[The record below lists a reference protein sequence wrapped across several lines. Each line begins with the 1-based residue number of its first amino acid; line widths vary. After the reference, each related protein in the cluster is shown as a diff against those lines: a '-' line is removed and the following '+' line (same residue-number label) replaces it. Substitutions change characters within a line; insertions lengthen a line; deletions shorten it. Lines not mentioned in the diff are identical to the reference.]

1 MLGNLI
7 RWLIETVSTLGYP
20 GIVVLMAIES
30 SVLPL
35 PSELVMPPAGYLA
48 AQGRMDPFL
57 AVAAGTLGSIL
68 GALVNY
74 YLAIWIGEPV
84 LRRFGKYVL
93 ISDKSLTRTQTYFAR
108 HGEISTFVGRLLP
121 VIRHLI
127 SIPAGLARMNL
138 GKFALFT
145 ALGAGIWCSV
155 LTYIGWFV
163 GTHEAQIKEISY
175 QARANE
181 VVLKYI
187 LPGLVVV
194 IVAYLIW
201 HRRRGRRAGQ
211 A

>member
-7 RWLIETVSTLGYP
+7 HWLIETVSTLGYP

-30 SVLPL
+30 SLLPL

-93 ISDKSLTRTQTYFAR
+93 ISDKSLTRTEAYFAR

-138 GKFALFT
+138 AKFALFT
-145 ALGAGIWCSV
+145 AIGAGIWCSV

-163 GTHEAQIKEISY
+163 GKHEAQLKEISY
-175 QARANE
+175 QAMAND
-181 VVLKYI
+181 VLLKYI
-187 LPGLVVV
+187 LPALVIL
-194 IVAYLIW
+194 IVGYVIW
-201 HRRRGRRAGQ
+201 HRRRRTGQ

>member
-7 RWLIETVSTLGYP
+7 TWLIETVSTLGYP

-30 SVLPL
+30 SLLPL

-57 AVAAGTLGSIL
+57 AVAAGTLGSLL

-74 YLAIWIGEPV
+74 YLAVGIGEPM

-93 ISDKSLTRTQTYFAR
+93 ISEKSLTRTEAYFAR

-145 ALGAGIWCSV
+145 ALGAGIWCAV

-163 GTHEAQIKEISY
+163 GTHETQLKEISY
-175 QARANE
+175 QAMAHD
-181 VVLKYI
+181 VLIKYI
-187 LPGLVVV
+187 LPGLVLL
-194 IVAYLIW
+194 IVGYLIW
-201 HRRRGRRAGQ
+201 HRRRRVGKA
-211 A
+211 

>member
-1 MLGNLI
+1 MLGDLI
-7 RWLIETVSTLGYP
+7 TWLIETVSKLGYP

-30 SVLPL
+30 SILPL

-48 AQGRMDPFL
+48 AKGRMDPLL

-68 GALVNY
+68 GALANY
-74 YLAIWIGEPV
+74 YLAIWIGEPF

-93 ISDKSLTRTQTYFAR
+93 ISNKSLDKTQAYFLR

-138 GKFALFT
+138 PKFMLFT
-145 ALGAGIWCSV
+145 GLGAGIWCGV

-163 GTHEAQIKEISY
+163 GKHETELRNTAYEALAHDVLLKY
-175 QARANE
+175 VLPAL
-181 VVLKYI
+181 VVLVVFYI
-187 LPGLVVV
+187 L
-194 IVAYLIW
+194 W
-201 HRRRGRRAGQ
+201 HRRRRARPQ
-211 A
+211 

>member
-1 MLGNLI
+1 LVDRDG
-7 RWLIETVSTLGYP
+7 VDLGYP

-30 SVLPL
+30 SLLPL

-57 AVAAGTLGSIL
+57 AVAAGTLGSVL

-93 ISDKSLTRTQTYFAR
+93 ISDRSLTRTQAYFAR

-145 ALGAGIWCSV
+145 AIGAGIWCSV

-163 GTHEAQIKEISY
+163 GKHEAQLKEISY
-175 QARANE
+175 QAMAND
-181 VVLKYI
+181 VLLKYI
-187 LPGLVVV
+187 LPALVVL
-194 IVAYLIW
+194 IVGYVIW
-201 HRRRGRRAGQ
+201 HRRRRAGQ